1 MKNGLLILLA
11 SLLFILFISTNS
23 LFAQG
28 NIVSANSDPQSK
40 TKDIRGGMKFPEF
53 KEPGAGLVRIINS
66 LDTLQISIEFT
77 ECGEWGGHMETI
89 YLQRNSKNEIVARFI
104 KDSVS
109 CDNITLIDYVETTV
123 DSLSYSIID
132 PKSRIIVLD
141 TIKTLTS
148 KDEKLFNLFLHRVF
162 ELYLNHSLYY
172 SQDSILTLTSFADAG
187 SSIRIKNS
195 DASLNLYYWNEDE
208 NSNTWYGYIRKEV
221 FGLGLQRK

>member
-1 MKNGLLILLA
+1 MKNGLLFFLA

-23 LFAQG
+23 SLAQD
-28 NIVSANSDPQSK
+28 NKVSADSNSQSR
-40 TKDIRGGMKFPEF
+40 TRDIRSGVKFPDF
-53 KEPGAGLVRIINS
+53 KEPGTGLVRIINS
-66 LDTLQISIEFT
+66 LDTLQISVEFSD
-77 ECGEWGGHMETI
+77 CGEWGGHMESI
-89 YLQRNSKNEIVARFI
+89 YLRRNSKNEIVARII

-109 CDNITLIDYVETTV
+109 CDNMTLIDYVENPE

-148 KDEKLFNLFLHRVF
+148 EDEKLFNLFLHRVF

-172 SQDSILTLTSFADAG
+172 SQDSILTLTSFVNAG
-187 SSIRIKNS
+187 RSIKIKNS

-221 FGLGLQRK
+221 FGLEVQRK